1 MLMIMSNNVDYRNI
15 FLYFDEAC
23 HKYTDSNR
31 NEYISVTTL
40 IHDYVPKFDEK
51 YWLHKKAREQG
62 VTEKEIKRQWDRI
75 KNEAC
80 DRGNKTHNGI
90 ENAIKEYSMFKN
102 AIQYLNQVSGRC
114 VTVADIPELI
124 PTPLDI
130 EGFIK
135 ATKNKYEEI
144 YRVFSYYQSKG
155 YTIYSEIAVF
165 DPELLISG
173 TIDILC
179 DRPTDFVILDW
190 KTNRDGL
197 KFEAGYFEKDKTT
210 IPNQLTNIW
219 HKKNEKMLPPLNH
232 LDNCNGSHYTMQLSM
247 YARLTER
254 ILRKPCTG
262 LGLCH
267 IQSPFIQNKYGQ
279 PLRDK
284 DGYHLDTDGVEVP
297 KWFRI
302 PYLRK
307 EADAIFKDRKY
318 QIDYNTDKQQYL
330 DL

>member
-1 MLMIMSNNVDYRNI
+1 MRDIYKNI
-15 FLYFDEAC
+15 YLYFEEKA
-23 HKYTDSNR
+23 HKYTDSNGH
-31 NEYISVTTL
+31 NYVSVTTL

-51 YWLHKKAREQG
+51 YWLHKKALEQG
-62 VTEKEIKRQWDRI
+62 VSEKEIKRQWDRI

-80 DRGNKTHNGI
+80 DRGNRTHNGI
-90 ENAIKEYSMFKN
+90 EDAIKEYSKFKK
-102 AIQYLNQVSGRC
+102 AIQYLNQREGRC
-114 VTVADIPELI
+114 VTVADIPNLI

-130 EGFIK
+130 EGFVE
-135 ATKNKYEEI
+135 ATSGKYDEI

-155 YTIYSEIAVF
+155 YTIYSEIGVF

-179 DRPTDFVILDW
+179 DRPTDFVVLDW

-197 KFEAGYFEKDKTT
+197 KFEAGYYKKDKTAT
-210 IPNQLTNIW
+210 PNQLTDIW
-219 HKKNEKMLPPLNH
+219 CKKDEKMLPPLNH

-254 ILRKPCTG
+254 ILEKPCTG

-267 IQSPFIQNKYGQ
+267 IQSPFILNRYGQ

-284 DGYHLDTDGVEVP
+284 NGYHVDPNGKEVP
-297 KWFRI
+297 TWHRI

-307 EADAIFKDRKY
+307 EADAIFKDRIY
-318 QIDYNTDKQQYL
+318 QINAITDNQQYL